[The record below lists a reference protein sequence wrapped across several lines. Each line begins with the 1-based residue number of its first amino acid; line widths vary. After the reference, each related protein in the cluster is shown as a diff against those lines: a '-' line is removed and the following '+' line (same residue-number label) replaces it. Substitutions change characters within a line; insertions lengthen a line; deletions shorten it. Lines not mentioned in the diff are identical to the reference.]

1 MPSKLLC
8 LYLMAVSIIAGSTG
22 LIGRNVLEVLCSKQE
37 SVIALTRRPISDL
50 PTNANEL
57 ILDFDSFEKNGS
69 LPTCNHVFI
78 CLGTTIKKAG
88 SQENFRKVDVGYC
101 LSIAKKA
108 KESGAE
114 TLSLVSCIGAD
125 STSKNLYLKTKGE
138 LEEAIQELKFSVLN
152 IYRPS
157 FLVGQRSEKRLS
169 EIVLLKFVKVMDFV
183 LVGSASK
190 YRSVKA
196 ELLAKTMA
204 SRIDSKPGVNYFY
217 FDDLL
222 K

>member
-1 MPSKLLC
+1 MSI
-8 LYLMAVSIIAGSTG
+8 SIIAGSTG
-22 LIGRNVLEVLCSKQE
+22 LIGRNVLEILCNKQE
-37 SVIALTRRPISDL
+37 SVIALTRRTIPDL
-50 PTNANEL
+50 PINANQL
-57 ILDFDSFEKNGS
+57 VIDFDSFAKNGS
-69 LPTCNHVFI
+69 LPSCNHIFI

-88 SQENFRKVDVGYC
+88 SQENFRKVDFGYC

-114 TLSLVSCIGAD
+114 TLSLISSIGAD
-125 STSKNLYLKTKGE
+125 STSKNFYLRTKGE
-138 LEEAIQELKFSVLN
+138 LEEAIQELQFPVVN
-152 IYRPS
+152 IFRPS

-169 EIVLLKFVKVMDFV
+169 EVVVLKFAKIMDFF

-196 ELLAKTMA
+196 ELLAKTMV

-217 FDDLL
+217 FDDFL
-222 K
+222 KENS

>member
-1 MPSKLLC
+1 MSI
-8 LYLMAVSIIAGSTG
+8 SIIAGSTG
-22 LIGRNVLEVLCSKQE
+22 LIGRNVVEILCNKQE
-37 SVIALTRRPISDL
+37 SVIALTRRTISDL
-50 PTNANEL
+50 PTNANQL
-57 ILDFDSFEKNGS
+57 VIDFDSFEKNGS
-69 LPTCNHVFI
+69 LPPCNHIFI

-88 SQENFRKVDVGYC
+88 SQKNFRKVDIGYC
-101 LSIAKKA
+101 LSIAKKG

-114 TLSLVSCIGAD
+114 TLSLISSIGAD
-125 STSKNLYLKTKGE
+125 SASKNFYLRTKGE
-138 LEEAIQELKFSVLN
+138 LEEAIQELQFPVVN
-152 IYRPS
+152 IFRPS

-169 EIVLLKFVKVMDFV
+169 EVVVLKFAKIMDFF

-196 ELLAKTMA
+196 ELLAKTMV

-217 FDDLL
+217 FDDFL

>member
-1 MPSKLLC
+1 
-8 LYLMAVSIIAGSTG
+8 MAISIIAGSTG
-22 LIGRNVLEVLCSKQE
+22 LIGRNVLEVLCNKQE
-37 SVIALTRRPISDL
+37 SVIALTRRPIHDL
-50 PTNANEL
+50 PTNVNQL

-69 LPTCNHVFI
+69 LPPCNHVFI

-125 STSKNLYLKTKGE
+125 STSKNFYLKTKGE
-138 LEEAIQELKFSVLN
+138 LEEVIQNLQFSVLN

-169 EIVLLKFVKVMDFV
+169 EIVLLKFAKVMDFF

-196 ELLAKTMA
+196 ELLAKTMV

>member
-1 MPSKLLC
+1 MSI
-8 LYLMAVSIIAGSTG
+8 SIIAGSTG
-22 LIGRNVLEVLCSKQE
+22 LIGRNVVEILCNKQE
-37 SVIALTRRPISDL
+37 SVIALTRRTISDL
-50 PTNANEL
+50 PTNANQL
-57 ILDFDSFEKNGS
+57 VIDFDSFEKNGS
-69 LPTCNHVFI
+69 LPPCNHIFI

-88 SQENFRKVDVGYC
+88 SQKNFRKVDIGYC

-114 TLSLVSCIGAD
+114 TISLISSIGAD
-125 STSKNLYLKTKGE
+125 STSKNFYLKTKGE
-138 LEEAIQELKFSVLN
+138 LEEAIQELQYPVVN
-152 IYRPS
+152 IFRPS

-169 EIVLLKFVKVMDFV
+169 EVAILKFAKIMDFF

-196 ELLAKTMA
+196 ELLAKTMV

-217 FDDLL
+217 FDDFL
-222 K
+222 KENS